1 MIKTE
6 HRDHR
11 WLKAAVLGSIW
22 ASSEIILG
30 SFLHNLGIPFCGYL
44 LTAIAICLLV
54 AGHRLWPE
62 RGILWRAGLICAVM
76 KSVSPSAVI
85 IGPMLAIFMEG
96 AVLEAGTLLL
106 GRNLAGYLLGGAL
119 AMSWGLI
126 QKLLKLVILYGM
138 DLYQLYVNLYAWM
151 VKQFGLHGTDEWTP
165 VIAVLALHLASGAA
179 AAAAGFYI
187 GKKVRRGAGQPP
199 HAASSRELPAAPTG
213 RAADRRFSLKI
224 LLLNLALLPALMY
237 LLSELPLAAA
247 FAGSAVYISFCA
259 FFSGPAL
266 RKLKKPGFWLWF
278 AVITL
283 LAAVMM
289 DSLGNRGAGLSW
301 NGVLIGLRMNLRAAV
316 LMTNFSVIGSE
327 LRNPLIVSWLG
338 RHGAGELFATLDI
351 CFEALPAMIAAVPP
365 AREIL
370 GKPMDSVLRML
381 GHADFWLEDF
391 RKKAE
396 RAASGAKPVFIITG
410 ERGAGKS
417 VVLAGAAAAL
427 KYEGFRIGGISAPG
441 LWKDGKR
448 DGFDIVDLM
457 TDRRTELCRVNGPA
471 DWPKTGK
478 FRFRPEGLEFG
489 RKALSP
495 ENLRTADIVAIDEIG
510 PWELDG
516 GGWAPELEKLLKEDG
531 RPLVLVIRKELLEK
545 ARERWNI
552 SPAVHEAFP
561 SDNSAPTAGLLAGL
575 RGALRDKKSPLP
587 DQAPF

>member
-30 SFLHNLGIPFCGYL
+30 SFLHNLGVPFCGYL

-62 RGILWRAGLICAVM
+62 RGVLWRAGLICAVM

-96 AVLEAGTLLL
+96 AVLEGGTLLL

-126 QKLLKLVILYGM
+126 QKIFKLVLLYGA
-138 DLYQLYVNLYAWM
+138 DIYQLYVNLYAWV
-151 VKQFGLHGTDEWTP
+151 VKQFGLRGTDELTP
-165 VIAVLALHLASGAA
+165 VIAVLLLHFISGMA

-187 GKKVRRGAGQPP
+187 GKKVRRGAVQPQ
-199 HAASSRELPAAPTG
+199 HADASREPPAAPAG
-213 RAADRRFSLKI
+213 RAADRRFSLK
-224 LLLNLALLPALMY
+224 LLFLNLALLPALMC
-237 LLSELPLAAA
+237 LLSELPLTAA
-247 FAGSAVYISFCA
+247 FAGSAAYIAFCA

-283 LAAVMM
+283 LAAVLM

-365 AREIL
+365 AKEIL
-370 GKPMDSVLRML
+370 GKPLDAVLRML

-391 RKKAE
+391 RKKAVQ
-396 RAASGAKPVFIITG
+396 AAARGGRVFIITG
-410 ERGAGKS
+410 GRGSGKS
-417 VVLAGAAAAL
+417 VILAGAATAL
-427 KYEGFRIGGISAPG
+427 KYEGYSIGGISAPG

-448 DGFDIVDLM
+448 EGFDIVDLK
-457 TDRRTELCRVNGPA
+457 TEESAELCRVNGPA
-471 DWPKTGK
+471 GWPKTGK
-478 FRFRPEGLEFG
+478 FHFRPEGLEFG
-489 RKALSP
+489 RKALSQ
-495 ENLRTADIVAIDEIG
+495 ENLGPADIIAIDEIG

-516 GGWAPELEKLLKEDG
+516 GGWAPELERLLTEDA
-531 RPLVLVIRKELLEK
+531 RPLVLVVRKELLEK
-545 ARERWNI
+545 ARERWNLFPI
-552 SPAVHEAFP
+552 VYEAFP
-561 SDNSAPTAGLLAGL
+561 SDNSAPAAGLLAGL
-575 RGALRDKKSPLP
+575 RKALPSR
-587 DQAPF
+587 